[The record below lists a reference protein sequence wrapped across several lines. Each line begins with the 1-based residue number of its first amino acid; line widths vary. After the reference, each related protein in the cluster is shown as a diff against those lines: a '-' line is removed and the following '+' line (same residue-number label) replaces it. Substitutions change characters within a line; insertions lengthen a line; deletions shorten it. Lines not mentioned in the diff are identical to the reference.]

1 METFAPGDRVV
12 AINTDMSGP
21 ILAAPR
27 AMPGSFHFPDG
38 HLRGDQVYH
47 VASVQPLTDG
57 SQGVF
62 LTGVRVYLGS
72 RKISW
77 HHSRFRKVETL
88 RTRTPKKRRRK
99 GPATPV
105 LLGTP

>member
-1 METFAPGDRVV
+1 METLSPGDRVV

-21 ILAAPR
+21 ILASPR
-27 AMPGSFHFPDG
+27 TLPESFHFPDG
-38 HLRGDQVYH
+38 HLSGNQVYH
-47 VASVQPLTDG
+47 VDSVQSLTDG
-57 SQGVF
+57 AQGVF

-72 RKISW
+72 REIPW

-88 RTRTPKKRRRK
+88 RTHTPKKRRRK
-99 GPATPV
+99 VPAPPV